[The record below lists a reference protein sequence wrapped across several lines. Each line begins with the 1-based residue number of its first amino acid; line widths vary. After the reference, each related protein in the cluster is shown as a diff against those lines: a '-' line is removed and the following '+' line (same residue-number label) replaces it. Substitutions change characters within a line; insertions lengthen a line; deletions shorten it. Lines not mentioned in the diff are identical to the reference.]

1 MRVRFDDLSC
11 QSLQVLA
18 LLFAEPEPCLRWL
31 CDGLRREQ
39 RARAEGKHIDPL
51 ESSGTDHE
59 AITYHLRHAGAALEA
74 FMLNVEEGGRGPY
87 DEASNFLAQLC
98 GQDLAMNFAGS
109 GGRLQ

>member
-1 MRVRFDDLSC
+1 MRVQFDDLSY

-39 RARAEGKHIDPL
+39 TARSVGKHISPL
-51 ESSGTDHE
+51 ESSATDLE

-74 FMLNVEEGGRGPY
+74 FMLNVDETARGPY

-98 GQDLAMNFAGS
+98 GRDLVMNSAGA